1 MSEVANTEALLTE
14 LESILD
20 AERQALRVLDHDGIA
35 RAAEEKLRIDSA
47 LQAAPSP
54 NPTPALKEQ
63 VARIRRTAQVNQVLL
78 AHARSCVQGMIQLL
92 TGQNNSSVTRT
103 GSAPPPPPVALDLRG

>member
-1 MSEVANTEALLTE
+1 MSDVANTQALLTE
-14 LESILD
+14 LESVLD

-35 RAAEEKLRIDSA
+35 RAAEDKLRIDAA
-47 LQAAPSP
+47 LQAAPLPSS
-54 NPTPALKEQ
+54 TPGIKEQ
-63 VARIRRTAQVNQVLL
+63 VARIRRTAQINQVLL

-92 TGQNNSSVTRT
+92 TGQGNGPVTRT